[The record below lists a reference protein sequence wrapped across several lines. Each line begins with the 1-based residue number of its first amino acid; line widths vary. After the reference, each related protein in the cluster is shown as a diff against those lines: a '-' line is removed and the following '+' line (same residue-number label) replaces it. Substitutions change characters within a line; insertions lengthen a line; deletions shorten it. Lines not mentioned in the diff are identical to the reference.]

1 MDPGLV
7 ESPSSKQFYIMPVHN
22 LISTQNTVL
31 ESAKRLFIQLIE
43 DTYAAHGSS
52 GEYGIMLVLAVE
64 QRTFLH

>member
-1 MDPGLV
+1 
-7 ESPSSKQFYIMPVHN
+7 MPVHN

-31 ESAKRLFIQLIE
+31 ESAKRMFIQLIE